1 MNLVISTGRVGMVVS
16 RNLPDGTPVTSVS
29 VAMNKNWK
37 DKNGQRQEKTTWIR
51 FSFWGKQAE
60 IASQILHKGDL
71 VTITGE
77 LTEPSTFQD
86 QNGKWVAA
94 LEARGNEIE
103 KLSNKGEHGGEE
115 TTTQAPTTTPSTT
128 PATTQAPT
136 TTQPDLTIP
145 VGDNGAPF

>member
-1 MNLVISTGRVGMVVS
+1 MNLMISTGRVGQVVA

-29 VAMNKNWK
+29 VAMNKSWK
-37 DKNGQRQEKTTWIR
+37 DKQGQRQEKTTWIR

-103 KLSNKGEHGGEE
+103 KLSNKGEHGDSNGAEPQR
-115 TTTQAPTTTPSTT
+115 TANVPAQATEAEAAQIDMSS
-128 PATTQAPT
+128 
-136 TTQPDLTIP
+136 
-145 VGDNGAPF
+145 NGAPF

>member
-1 MNLVISTGRVGMVVS
+1 MNLVISTGRVGQVTS
-16 RNLPDGTPVTSVS
+16 RNAPDGTPVTGVS
-29 VAMNKNWK
+29 VAMNKTWK
-37 DKNGQRQEKTTWIR
+37 DKDGKRQERTTWIR
-51 FSFWGKQAE
+51 WSFWGKPAE
-60 IASQILHKGDL
+60 IAAQILNTGDL

>member
-1 MNLVISTGRVGMVVS
+1 MNLVISTGRVGMVVA

-51 FSFWGKQAE
+51 FTFWAKQAE
-60 IASQILHKGDL
+60 IANQILHKGDL

-115 TTTQAPTTTPSTT
+115 TTTQAPATTPSTT

>member
-1 MNLVISTGRVGMVVS
+1 MNLLISTGRVGMVVA

-51 FSFWGKQAE
+51 FTFWAKQAE
-60 IASQILHKGDL
+60 IANQILHKGDL

-77 LTEPSTFQD
+77 LTEPSVFQD

-103 KLSNKGEHGGEE
+103 KLSNKGEHGGDNGNGSSNGQGEPQR
-115 TTTQAPTTTPSTT
+115 TANI
-128 PATTQAPT
+128 PAQDTEAEAG
-136 TTQPDLTIP
+136 TIP
-145 VGDNGAPF
+145 MGSNGAPF